1 MGSPP
6 NSVTDNPL
14 DHQHEVLVVKRE
26 LSKIGIFLEGFGI
39 NITRVYSKPRPYGFD
54 FDCAQAVKLQE
65 LLKGKSQLN
74 EDTKDTVEGRISS
87 GVTNGVGYRE
97 IGTGPSAAHR
107 DRHRR
112 QDQPVQRAHR
122 LARICRGQG
131 AVRLESRA
139 RARILGSWGVLRPV
153 PLWLFWRSGAGR
165 AGDPARRRPGRA
177 DPLAVRHRG
186 ALVGGARG
194 PEPRGSP
201 HAPTV
206 AMRRLLVAPG
216 VPNGTPATMMMRSP
230 SPAKPSI

>member
-97 IGTGPSAAHR
+97 IGTGPRLHIEIDIDGKTNPCNVHINSHGYVVGKGQYDWNRGLEHGYWDLGGYYAPFLYGSFG
-107 DRHRR
+107 
-112 QDQPVQRAHR
+112 DQ
-122 LARICRGQG
+122 GQVG
-131 AVRLESRA
+131 PA
-139 RARILGSWGVLRPV
+139 IRPV
-153 PLWLFWRSGAGR
+153 VGPDGRTHWLFGIAG
-165 AGDPARRRPGRA
+165 
-177 DPLAVRHRG
+177 HW
-186 ALVGGARG
+186 
-194 PEPRGSP
+194 
-201 HAPTV
+201 
-206 AMRRLLVAPG
+206 
-216 VPNGTPATMMMRSP
+216 
-230 SPAKPSI
+230 